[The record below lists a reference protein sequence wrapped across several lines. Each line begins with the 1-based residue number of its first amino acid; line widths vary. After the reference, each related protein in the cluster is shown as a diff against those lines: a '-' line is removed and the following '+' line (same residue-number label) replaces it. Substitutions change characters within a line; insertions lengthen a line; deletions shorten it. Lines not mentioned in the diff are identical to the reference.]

1 MQGVEQPPAFFCYL
15 YKKHIF
21 PAFARYSEKHVLN
34 VKEVFN
40 KSRQKTLTRPIK
52 HHNEIIFYLIE
63 KKLVSLQL

>member
-34 VKEVFN
+34 VKEVFK
-40 KSRQKTLTRPIK
+40 KSR
-52 HHNEIIFYLIE
+52 
-63 KKLVSLQL
+63 